1 MGQTDPMLFEKL
13 ENWQIFQS
21 FVNHHHSKH
30 DCYSDGL
37 VKLLLVNRFLN
48 REKCHLLNP
57 SGYLYAPS
65 VFLARPPES
74 IALFLSGRVPI
85 SEANYLT
92 WRAVQWALL
101 KPQ

>member
-1 MGQTDPMLFEKL
+1 MGQTDHTLFEKM
-13 ENWQIFQS
+13 ENWQVFQG
-21 FVNHHHSKH
+21 FVNHHHSKR
-30 DCYSDGL
+30 DCYSDRLKEL

-48 REKCHLLNP
+48 REKCRLLNP

-65 VFLARPPES
+65 IFLARPPES

-92 WRAVQWALL
+92 WRAVQW
-101 KPQ
+101 PC